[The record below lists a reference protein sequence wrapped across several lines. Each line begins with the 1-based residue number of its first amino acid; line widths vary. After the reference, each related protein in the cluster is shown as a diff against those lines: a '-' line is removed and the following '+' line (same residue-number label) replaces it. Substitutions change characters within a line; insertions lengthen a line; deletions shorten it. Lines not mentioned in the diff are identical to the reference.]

1 MGAPGPLLAG
11 QYLTTT
17 CILPPTSIWSGV
29 KRENRIFLRE
39 GFPRVKITW
48 YGFQNL
54 SPYALSC
61 REGSCTAPHKKAVF
75 KARSFKLGIF
85 SDQLSRSKS
94 ALLQGSCVVWGWDR
108 MTPTAIKS
116 THLPYSTSTSR
127 EHTRQLS
134 GANSTARR
142 ELELSRPSTIQS
154 RTKNRNPMSFPGLVV
169 VQYRG

>member
-48 YGFQNL
+48 
-54 SPYALSC
+54 
-61 REGSCTAPHKKAVF
+61 
-75 KARSFKLGIF
+75 
-85 SDQLSRSKS
+85 
-94 ALLQGSCVVWGWDR
+94 